1 MSLNPRVS
9 NWQGRRVW
17 VVGASTGIG
26 HALAA
31 LLLQRGA
38 RVALSARN
46 AAKLQD
52 MANVWPGK
60 SLVLPMDVSDEAAWQ
75 ENLQRLQ
82 REWGQLDHLLFCAAD
97 YQPVRA
103 WTLDAGK
110 IRSMVN
116 TNLEG
121 AMLGAATVL
130 PGMLRQGNGAISM
143 IASVAG
149 YTGLPKSLV
158 YGPTKAALINF
169 CEALY
174 LDVHDKGLAVHIIN
188 PGFVD
193 TPLTQQN
200 DFKMPALISPE
211 TAAERILQGFAS
223 GSFEIH
229 FPKRFTFWL
238 RLIRRLPYRL
248 RFRLLSR
255 VAENS

>member
-1 MSLNPRVS
+1 MSLNPQVD

-38 RVALSARN
+38 HVALSARN
-46 AAKLQD
+46 TARLQD

-60 SLVLPMDVSDEAAWQ
+60 SLVLPMDVNDEDAWQ

-82 REWGQLDHLLFCAAD
+82 KAWGQLDHLVFCAAD

-103 WTLDAGK
+103 WTLEAGK

-130 PGMLRQGNGAISM
+130 PSLLAQGNGAISM

-193 TPLTQQN
+193 TPLTRQN
-200 DFKMPALISPE
+200 DFHMPALMSPE
-211 TAAERILQGFAS
+211 SAAERILQGFAA
-223 GSFEIH
+223 GHFEIH

-238 RLIRRLPYRL
+238 RLMRRLPYSL
-248 RFRLLSR
+248 RFRLLTK
-255 VAENS
+255 VAASS

>member
-1 MSLNPRVS
+1 MSLNPRVIS
-9 NWQGRRVW
+9 WQGRRVW

-38 RVALSARN
+38 RVAISARN
-46 AAKLQD
+46 VVRLQD
-52 MANVWPGK
+52 MANVWPDK
-60 SLVLPMDVSDEAAWQ
+60 SLVLPMDVSDECAWQ
-75 ENLQRLQ
+75 DNFRVLQ
-82 REWGQLDHLLFCAAD
+82 EKWGQLDHLVFCAAD

-103 WTLDAGK
+103 WTLDTEK
-110 IRSMVN
+110 IRRMVN

-130 PGMLRQGNGAISM
+130 PALLQQGNGAISM

-174 LDVHDKGLAVHIIN
+174 LDVHGKGLAVHVIN

-200 DFKMPALISPE
+200 DFAMPALISPE
-211 TAAERILQGFAS
+211 TAAERILQGFEA
-223 GSFEIH
+223 GRFEIH

-238 RLIRRLPYRL
+238 RLLRRLPYSL
-248 RFRLLSR
+248 RFRLLAK
-255 VAENS
+255 VAARS